1 LATAQS
7 QQSNNYKDV
16 VQQLNEMTNER
27 KGTAQELANMTH
39 ELNKKEAEHQYAR
52 RRWQEHYDYIQWL
65 YQNWASGEKYGKSLV
80 EIQHL
85 KQSSA
90 SNEDC
95 KKAQAEIE
103 HLRQNGVSKRFS
115 ALGMA
120 AFATC
125 SP

>member
-1 LATAQS
+1 MTTFSGCTRIVPLAK
-7 QQSNNYKDV
+7 NI
-16 VQQLNEMTNER
+16 
-27 KGTAQELANMTH
+27 ANP
-39 ELNKKEAEHQYAR
+39 
-52 RRWQEHYDYIQWL
+52 
-65 YQNWASGEKYGKSLV
+65 LV

-95 KKAQAEIE
+95 KKTQAEIE

-125 SP
+125 SRSGTARRCVGNVQ